1 MIKSLINKVVN
12 PNGLDD
18 ILSRF
23 PSNVGSHGFDP
34 WGFNIKG
41 VRHTLGL
48 GKLLYEKYFRV
59 EAIGLENIPKEGR
72 LLVVA
77 NHSGQLPLD
86 GILLAYAMLTNTHGP
101 RAAKAMMERFIPT
114 VPFISVLFS
123 QIGGIVGDPV
133 NCQRMLNME
142 EAIIVFPEGSRG
154 ISKPFK
160 KRYKL
165 QKFGTGF
172 MNLAVRN
179 DTPVVPVGIVG
190 MEESILSL
198 GTLDGLGKSLGTP
211 AIPMLLPFVFPTKVY
226 IHFGKPMYFENKD
239 LREDVLKE
247 NVDLVKD
254 EIRSLI
260 DMGKKKRKGIFR

>member
-1 MIKSLINKVVN
+1 MIKSLINRVVN
-12 PNGLDD
+12 PDGLDD

-41 VRHTLGL
+41 VKHTLGL

-59 EAIGLENIPKEGR
+59 EAVGLENVPSEGR
-72 LLVVA
+72 VLIIG
-77 NHSGQLPLD
+77 NHSGQLPID
-86 GILLAYAMLTNTHGP
+86 GFLLGYSILTNPFGP

-114 VPFISVLFS
+114 VPFISILFS

-133 NCQRMLNME
+133 NCQRMLKME

-179 DTPVVPVGIVG
+179 DTPIIPVGIVG

-211 AIPMLLPFVFPTKVY
+211 AIPMILPFVLPTKVY
-226 IHFGKPMYFENKD
+226 IHFGKPMYFKNED
-239 LREDVLKE
+239 HHEDVMRE
-247 NVDLVKD
+247 NVELVKD
-254 EIRSLI
+254 EIRQLI
-260 DMGKKKRKGIFR
+260 KLGKKRRKGIFR